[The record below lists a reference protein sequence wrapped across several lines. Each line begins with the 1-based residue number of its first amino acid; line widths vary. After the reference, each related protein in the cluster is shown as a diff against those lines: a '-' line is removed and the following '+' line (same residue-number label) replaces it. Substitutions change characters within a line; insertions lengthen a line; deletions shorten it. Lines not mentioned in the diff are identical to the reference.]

1 MNCNNRRYNYGYKY
15 YETVYD
21 KLEINKYIESY
32 LKEHKFKLYWFD
44 YVNWYNNIRIHGSL
58 DYMTPT
64 QWHNLP

>member
-1 MNCNNRRYNYGYKY
+1 MYSIIKTEFTFDR
-15 YETVYD
+15 EFAD
-21 KLEINKYIESY
+21 LAE
-32 LKEHKFKLYWFD
+32 FKLYWFD